1 MAWKFDHCLP
11 PKQDNIVNE
20 RDELKECV
28 KSFFEDYL
36 NIREESDSGRMFAPI
51 HVSCCRAMHCV
62 ALADLLERMRSL
74 SGASLPR
81 RYEE

>member
-1 MAWKFDHCLP
+1 MS
-11 PKQDNIVNE
+11 
-20 RDELKECV
+20 DELKECV

-36 NIREESDSGRMFAPI
+36 NLREESDSGQIFAPI
-51 HVSCCRAMHCV
+51 TVSCCRAMKSQE
-62 ALADLLERMRSL
+62 LATLLERMRSL

>member
-1 MAWKFDHCLP
+1 M
-11 PKQDNIVNE
+11 NE
-20 RDELKECV
+20 HDELQKCV
-28 KSFFEDYL
+28 KSFFEDFL
-36 NIREESDSGRMFAPI
+36 NVREESDSGRMFAPI
-51 HVSCCRAMHCV
+51 HISCCRAMHCV

>member
-1 MAWKFDHCLP
+1 M
-11 PKQDNIVNE
+11 NE
-20 RDELKECV
+20 HDELKECV

-51 HVSCCRAMHCV
+51 TVYCCRAMKIEKLD
-62 ALADLLERMRSL
+62 ALLERMRSL

-81 RYEE
+81 KYEE

>member
-1 MAWKFDHCLP
+1 MTL
-11 PKQDNIVNE
+11 Q
-20 RDELKECV
+20 ECV

-51 HVSCCRAMHCV
+51 TVSCCRAAQCV
-62 ALADLLERMRSL
+62 ALADLLERMRVL

-81 RYEE
+81 KYENENT

>member
-1 MAWKFDHCLP
+1 MD
-11 PKQDNIVNE
+11 
-20 RDELKECV
+20 DELKECV

-36 NIREESDSGRMFAPI
+36 NLREESDSGRIIFAPI
-51 HVSCCRAMHCV
+51 TISCCRAMKIEKLN
-62 ALADLLERMRSL
+62 ALLERMRSL

>member
-1 MAWKFDHCLP
+1 MND
-11 PKQDNIVNE
+11 
-20 RDELKECV
+20 DELKECV

-51 HVSCCRAMHCV
+51 TVSCCRAMKLQKLD
-62 ALADLLERMRSL
+62 ALLERMRSL

-81 RYEE
+81 GYEE

>member
-1 MAWKFDHCLP
+1 MS
-11 PKQDNIVNE
+11 
-20 RDELKECV
+20 DELKECV

-36 NIREESDSGRMFAPI
+36 NLREESDSGQIFAPI
-51 HVSCCRAMHCV
+51 TVSCCRAMKIEKLN
-62 ALADLLERMRSL
+62 ALLERMRSL